1 MKKSLFEKIIYDVP
15 QWLITTLV
23 YGIGGGI
30 LFLMLFAGC
39 APFEPIPGLCYTDK
53 TGTYLC
59 LEEETLKEE
68 CPGYDPDLDS
78 SATNFCVEKKKYT
91 AKEICSPYLGTD
103 WWFECMNN
111 ES

>member
-1 MKKSLFEKIIYDVP
+1 MEKQLKRSLFERLLFDTP
-15 QWLITTLV
+15 TWLITTLV

-30 LFLMLFAGC
+30 LFLLLFGGC
-39 APFEPIPGLCYTDK
+39 APLEPLPGLCYTDK

-59 LEEETLKEE
+59 PKEE
-68 CPGYDPDLDS
+68 ALK
-78 SATNFCVEKKKYT
+78 VEKKKYT

-111 ES
+111 ED